1 MEAAH
6 NRSTMS
12 TWEPVVIQTDSS
24 EIEDMKEAHESPIGL
39 DAQPEQLHADFE
51 VQAGHLSEVQM
62 NHQQVLVAA
71 GMIPES
77 HLAEVAPERQLTWMV
92 EQLHGTVN
100 PDGLMIPLHGAQK
113 GDIEISTL
121 QGEAHRKLRLVVKEA
136 EHDDLLRVVPLPAEA
151 GEVKAHFINGRLHLR
166 W

>member
-24 EIEDMKEAHESPIGL
+24 GIEDMKEGHASALGL
-39 DAQPEQLHADFE
+39 DTQPEQLHADFQI
-51 VQAGHLSEVQM
+51 QADHLSEVQM

-100 PDGLMIPLHGAQK
+100 PDGLMIPLHGAK
-113 GDIEISTL
+113 EEDIEISTL

-151 GEVKAHFINGRLHLR
+151 GEIKAHFINGRLHLR